1 MLIGP
6 LPKRK
11 NNVDYKVKMITKNRY
26 VKYFVTAIL
35 SILLC
40 LVIAGMCLTDCMTS
54 YAIVDFTANSVVK
67 VDELYYG
74 SATDGTRTVNV
85 KSAGALYEK
94 LTGIDGAKF
103 SDVSNLVAGGGV
115 YSSVD
120 IRNVNDGKNLIVR
133 FGGLDWTVTYLCN
146 DRSGNPI
153 MTLWLASSS
162 QISQYTS
169 DINGNP
175 WSNSTVTTYP
185 YTMYSTSYIRSA
197 ALNLGTDYAVD
208 NNNLVA
214 GPAQDPTHTF
224 ARFTMSG
231 INDSLTDFLVAPAQ
245 IEYQE
250 NESMR
255 DNGIDLGGPQNLIN
269 DAYGTV
275 PIYDGYYDCQS
286 APHYSDWKDDLIWL
300 PSYTEVGDGDGVAV
314 TTAGIWKCD
323 YSQRMNT
330 AADTYTRSAYS
341 LINGGIVLTGA
352 SSGRIANYSTSGAV
366 RPAIHVSLTELNK
379 AIAYE
384 LPVKQEVTYDG
395 HIKSIQSILED
406 KELLPDTMSFV
417 ASSQVSGTN
426 ADVYTAK
433 LTLSEPYKWMIK
445 SGSTFSVAA
454 GTTPQDY
461 KWEIKPKQLTLTW
474 SDISSSY
481 VWRSDLLADLQ
492 GYKPVIGG
500 GITSD
505 NLDVKLTYDGGSDNG
520 KLDAAGSHKITAEI
534 VTKNT
539 SSDAATLLA
548 KNYIMPTANHLEHT
562 YTVNKATQLAPILGI
577 DYENEKLI
585 PTNPTVNGQDRKSW
599 LQYKDGSGNWQ
610 AIVDMKIPG
619 DIMKGAAVSFRY
631 KVPEDYTDYIED
643 SGEYSLIIP
652 TRQSA
657 DDISIDYESEIVSI
671 GGGYSYY
678 IATGKPED
686 TSGFNSLNAAT
697 QLHLDEDNLDKI
709 VEQGEIEY
717 KVYYY
722 RNAVSGA
729 IGAFRSE
736 IEELVIPARRA
747 APELSINYKTE
758 RTAQAVTSA
767 VTYIISG
774 GSELKGNGNLID
786 LNPDAS
792 MSKTLRAWYAAD
804 VGMFKSKEAVIT
816 VPARPA
822 APVIEYDID
831 SEEYLNGNG
840 PTDKMEYRASTSTLW
855 DKADENTKPRRG
867 TYVFRYASVEED
879 KDNGV
884 TGAFASVE
892 SVVIDYGNKTLT
904 VEVRWT
910 DASGTEFLSAYEYS
924 GEVIKPTAVF
934 YTTGAGGERVPVPS
948 GLIKYA
954 IFNSAG
960 RAESNPTN
968 ADTYKVSV
976 SILDTTGQAD
986 LGYTIVNPDYEYA
999 IAKRRVEVPI
1009 LSREAVYNG
1018 EEQDIRQCLSNYDAK
1033 YTDAAGYMARNVSID
1048 GYVLNLVLKN
1058 SNYEWSD
1065 GRQENYVNIEWN
1077 ITPLERAVMWGKRSF
1092 TYDGSIKCPEGEI
1105 AGCDGE
1111 KVTLIYKG
1119 DTDAY
1124 KIHRGYTVT
1133 ASISRDDPNYL
1144 NYTLTAGSESVTF
1157 DIVLGVGMTLI
1168 FIEWT
1173 DSEGNAFTD
1182 GASLKYSGEV
1192 QHPKAVVRKDS
1203 ADGEILADIEI
1214 EYVDADGNSI
1224 TSEWTGS
1231 YSVRIKVDNTL
1242 YGIDGECLESV
1253 SYNIIVDDNG
1263 DGEYK
1268 IIRIEIGGNY
1278 KSSYTIGE
1286 QFNATG
1292 MIVYGIYPDGER
1304 TEINVNDYTY
1314 APKEALTEGNNTIT
1328 VSYGDLSASFT
1339 VRAGS
1344 ISGPMGG
1351 DFDGS
1356 NFVSKKLYLIT
1367 VGAVGGLI
1375 LLSVILACVIIKL
1388 ARKIQR
1394 LFAAAGIS
1402 EDGRDDNASGKQDKS
1417 ASSCSNKA
1425 DYGDDD

>member
-208 NNNLVA
+208 NDNLVA

-275 PIYDGYYDCQS
+275 PIYDGFYDCQS

-330 AADTYTRSAYS
+330 AADTYTRSSYS
-341 LINGGIVLTGA
+341 LISSGIVLTGA

-585 PTNPTVNGQDRKSW
+585 PTNPTVNGQDRRPW
-599 LQYKDGSGNWQ
+599 LQYKDDSGNWQ
-610 AIVDMKIPG
+610 AVVDMKIS
-619 DIMKGAAVSFRY
+619 DAIMVGGAVSFRY
-631 KVPEDYTDYIED
+631 KVPASHTDYIED

-652 TRQSA
+652 KRQTAS
-657 DDISIDYESEIVSI
+657 DMSIDYEKESVSI

-678 IATGKPED
+678 IG
-686 TSGFNSLNAAT
+686 TSAPADNDSYNVAGTAVSLDLGSGGYIA
-697 QLHLDEDNLDKI
+697 
-709 VEQGEIEY
+709 EQGQAENKI
-717 KVYYY
+717 YYY
-722 RNAVSGA
+722 VSA
-729 IGAFRSE
+729 IAGTAFRSD
-736 IEELVIPARRA
+736 IEESVIPARRA
-747 APELSINYKTE
+747 APELGIDYKTE
-758 RTAQAVTSA
+758 KTTQALTSKMMYTITGFDA
-767 VTYIISG
+767 PV
-774 GSELKGNGNLID
+774 KGNGNLVD
-786 LNPDAS
+786 LNPDRT
-792 MSKTLRAWYAAD
+792 SKTLRVWYAAD
-804 VGMFKSKEAVIT
+804 ASAFKSKEAVIT
-816 VPARPA
+816 IPARPA

-831 SEEYLNGNG
+831 SEEYLNGNA
-840 PTDKMEYRASTSTLW
+840 PTDKMEYRVSTSTVW
-855 DKADENTKPRRG
+855 DKADENTKPKRG
-867 TYVFRYASVEED
+867 MYVFRYTAVEED
-879 KDNGV
+879 KDSGI
-884 TGAFASVE
+884 TGAFASIE
-892 SVVIDYGNKTLT
+892 SAVVDYGNKTINVT
-904 VEVRWT
+904 VRWK
-910 DASGTEFLSAYEYS
+910 DERGEEFLSAYDYS
-924 GEVIKPTAVF
+924 GEVIKPTALF
-934 YTTGAGGERVPVPS
+934 YTLGDSGAQVPVPS
-948 GLIKYA
+948 GLIKYV
-954 IFNSAG
+954 ITNSLG
-960 RAESNPTN
+960 MTELNPKD
-968 ADTYKVSV
+968 ADTYKVVV
-976 SILDTTGQAD
+976 SITDAAYTVTDGEIE
-986 LGYTIVNPDYEYA
+986 YTINKLK
-999 IAKRRVEVPI
+999 ISVPTVA
-1009 LSREAVYNG
+1009 RQAVYNG
-1018 EEQDIRQCLSNYDAK
+1018 QEQDIRQCLSNYDPA

-1058 SNYEWSD
+1058 SNYEWAD
-1065 GRQENYVNIEWN
+1065 GRQENYVNIDWN
-1077 ITPLERAVMWGKRSF
+1077 IAPLERAVMWGKRSF

-1182 GASLKYSGEV
+1182 GGSFKYSGEV

-1203 ADGEILADIEI
+1203 ADGEILTDIEI
-1214 EYVDADGNSI
+1214 EYVDADGNPI

-1278 KSSYTIGE
+1278 KSSYTVGE

-1292 MIVYGIYPDGER
+1292 MVVYGVYPDGER

-1314 APKEALTEGNNTIT
+1314 APKEALTEGDNTIT